1 MSRYRSGA
9 SPTIII
15 LTLIG
20 LVMFLVWA
28 GIRIVAGIS
37 FKQDCSGYLKRAAD
51 ANTVELADKELSRA
65 VTYIENNQLTSGYT
79 SVIYRTPD
87 EDLGFWY
94 SNLKAS
100 QKELQ
105 EISPEA
111 TQLERTNVLMK
122 LRETLLDDGEKGQ
135 SVTQPDGISVYPN
148 NAVLWFIGLLSL
160 LMTCVFGFIWFYQ
173 SD

>member
-1 MSRYRSGA
+1 MRYGRSGA

-20 LVMFLVWA
+20 LVMFLFWA
-28 GIRIVAGIS
+28 GTRIIAGIS
-37 FKQDCSGYLKRAAD
+37 YEQDCGGYLKRAAD
-51 ANTVELADKELSRA
+51 ANTIELADKELTKA
-65 VTYIENNQLTSGYT
+65 VTYIEGNGLTSGYT

-105 EISPEA
+105 EIDSEA

-122 LRETLLDDGEKGQ
+122 LRETLLDDGESGQ

-148 NAVLWFIGLLSL
+148 NAVLWFLGLLSM
-160 LMTCVFGFIWFYQ
+160 LMTCIFGVIWLGQ
-173 SD
+173 ST

>member
-1 MSRYRSGA
+1 MSRYSSGA

-20 LVMFLVWA
+20 LVMLLFWA

-37 FKQDCSGYLKRAAD
+37 YEQDCGGYLKRAAD

-148 NAVLWFIGLLSL
+148 NAVLWFIGLLGL